1 MKNKI
6 LASTSLVLSLLSGSA
21 FAGSLISDA
30 QIKQQKDLVTISKLK
45 NGIPVIHRMQGNSE
59 ITQLHVSFGG
69 GIRIQP
75 KGTKTHVQLLF
86 ASMTEGS
93 QKYPKAKVFETTE
106 KYALE
111 LGCSGGI
118 ETSDCAL
125 GTLNEYWGDSLD
137 LFQDVI
143 LRPALVADDVKRV
156 ADRQVF
162 ELKSGLEDPGKFS
175 NEVVNRVFYADDHP
189 YRQSV
194 AASID
199 EMKAATRE
207 QLVAL
212 HAKVVVAS
220 NMVITIVT
228 SMPNEK
234 VIKDLET
241 VFGSLAVGTSTM
253 APVPRPQ
260 FDEKKSVSFEGRE
273 IPTAYIKIKFNGL
286 PANHKDEVATNFMIK
301 VFDEEL
307 SEEIRTKRSLSYSVF
322 SMMLQYEQGIG
333 VISASTSKPKETLE
347 AIQQVIQKMKA
358 KIYTPTEL
366 EEHKT
371 VYATNYFLTQETH
384 EALAGAISSAYFYK
398 KDLNPLFEM
407 PRTLDQVT
415 ADDVKRLANEL
426 LVNMRVGVVYDK
438 KKYKAEWAKKLVAQT
453 KGKKNS

>member
-1 MKNKI
+1 MKNRI
-6 LASTSLVLSLLSGSA
+6 LISASLALVAVAGSA
-21 FAGSLISDA
+21 MGGSLISDA
-30 QIKQQKDLVTISKLK
+30 QIKQQKELVTIGKLK
-45 NGIPVIHRMQGNSE
+45 NGIPVIHRLQSNSE
-59 ITQLHVSFGG
+59 IAQLHVSFGG
-69 GIRIQP
+69 GIRTQP
-75 KGTKTHVQLLF
+75 KGSKTHVQLLF

-118 ETSDCAL
+118 ESADCSL
-125 GTLNEYWGDSLD
+125 GTLNEYWADSLD

-143 LRPALVADDVKRV
+143 QRPALVADDVKRV
-156 ADRQVF
+156 ADRQIF
-162 ELKSGLEDPGKFS
+162 ELKSNLEDPGKFS

-189 YRQSV
+189 YRQPV

-207 QLVAL
+207 QLVTL
-212 HAKVVVAS
+212 HGKVVVAS
-220 NMVITIVT
+220 NMIITIVT
-228 SMPNEK
+228 SLPQNK
-234 VIKDLET
+234 VMKDLDAA
-241 VFGSLAVGTSTM
+241 FGGIAAGGAALT
-253 APVPRPQ
+253 PVPRPQ

-347 AIQQVIQKMKA
+347 AIQQVIQKMKS
-358 KIYTPTEL
+358 KTYTPTEL

-384 EALAGAISSAYFYK
+384 QALAGAIASTYFYK
-398 KDLNPLFEM
+398 NDLNYLFEM
-407 PRTLDQVT
+407 PRKLDQVT

-438 KKYKAEWAKKLVAQT
+438 KKYKADWAKKLVAQT
-453 KGKKNS
+453 KAKKTS